1 MAPLRLRTQLVI
13 STLLIIVALIGATL
27 FVVRHTVQAGV
38 SHDVRIG
45 TEASLLAFEN
55 VQHEREMELSR
66 TAAMLAELPTLK
78 ALMTSDDPLT
88 IQDGSEPFWKL
99 AGSDLLLLT
108 GTNGGIL
115 GFHVSRSG
123 WSSRLVQRDLQR
135 SLSRGEESAWWYA
148 GGQLYWVFL
157 HPISAGG
164 EGNVKPLG
172 IVAVGYQVDSSV
184 AEQLALFAR
193 SQIALATGGKVIAS
207 TLSANEEDQLAA
219 WVSKQGANPSVDS
232 QRIVLGANP
241 YQLAS
246 VSLRKNSQAPV
257 VCYVLLSLAQTDHFL
272 HELNRTALLLGVSAF
287 VFAGLLLSFVS
298 RKITRP
304 LEDLVAG
311 VRALSSGDY
320 EYAITPQGS
329 SEIAELGKAFAK
341 MRGDLQDSQRRWLA
355 AERSAALGRAAGS
368 LSHDLRHYLAAVVAN
383 AEFLY
388 ESDKLKV
395 DRDEVY
401 GEIQAAS
408 AQMTDLLDSLRELSR
423 EGAAISPGVGILD
436 QCVRR
441 AADSVL
447 ARPEFRECTI
457 DISGSG
463 DMIGFFDTKKIERVL
478 FNLLLNAC
486 EACVPAACRIQVE
499 IHSSTEWYD
508 IRIKDN
514 GVGVPA
520 SIRDSLFDPFVS
532 AGKTNGTGMGLAIV
546 NKIVADHAGSIVLEH
561 SSPQGSTFFLR
572 IPRSLTQIS
581 DPAAVVPSAFISDIP
596 LGKRPLG

>member
-1 MAPLRLRTQLVI
+1 MAPLRLRTQLLI
-13 STLLIIVALIGATL
+13 STLLIIIALIGATL
-27 FVVRHTVQAGV
+27 FIVRHTVQAGV
-38 SHDVRIG
+38 SRDVHIG
-45 TEASLLAFEN
+45 TEVSIGAFEN

-88 IQDGSEPFWKL
+88 IQDGSEPYWKL

-108 GTNGGIL
+108 STSGNIL
-115 GFHVSRSG
+115 AFHVSKSG
-123 WSSRLVQRDLQR
+123 WSSRLVQGDLER

-148 GGQLYWVFL
+148 NGQLYWVFL
-157 HPISAGG
+157 RPMSAGDG
-164 EGNVKPLG
+164 DNIKPLG

-207 TLSANEEDQLAA
+207 TLSADEEDQLGA
-219 WVSKQGANPSVDS
+219 WVAKQGSTPPVDS
-232 QRIVLGANP
+232 QRIVLGAHS

-257 VCYVLLSLAQTDHFL
+257 VCYVLLSLQQTDELL
-272 HELNRTALLLGVSAF
+272 HELNRTALILGVSAF
-287 VFAGLLLSFVS
+287 VFAVLLLSFVS
-298 RKITRP
+298 RKMTRP

-329 SEIAELGKAFAK
+329 SEIAELGEAFAK
-341 MRGDLQDSQRRWLA
+341 MRGDLQESQRRWLA

-368 LSHDLRHYLAAVVAN
+368 LSHDLRHYLATVVAN

-395 DRDEVY
+395 NRDEIY
-401 GEIQAAS
+401 DEIQSAS

-423 EGAAISPGVGILD
+423 EGAPISPAVGMLD

-447 ARPEFRECTI
+447 ARPELRECSI
-457 DISGSG
+457 RISTSG
-463 DMIGFFDTKKIERVL
+463 DMTGFFDSKKMERVF

-486 EACVPAACRIQVE
+486 EACVAAECQVE
-499 IHSSTEWYD
+499 VEIRSSDDWSEV
-508 IRIKDN
+508 RIKDN
-514 GVGVPA
+514 GAGVPT
-520 SIRDSLFDPFVS
+520 SVHDTLFDPFVS
-532 AGKTNGTGMGLAIV
+532 AGKPNGTGMGLAIV
-546 NKIVADHAGSIVLEH
+546 NKIAADHGGSIVLEH
-561 SSPQGSTFFLR
+561 SSPEGSTFLLR
-572 IPRSLTQIS
+572 VPRSLAQIS
-581 DPAAVVPSAFISDIP
+581 DPAAVTPSAFINNVP
-596 LGKRPLG
+596 LGKPRFS

>member
-1 MAPLRLRTQLVI
+1 MAPLRLRTQLLI

-27 FVVRHTVQAGV
+27 FIVRHTVQAGV
-38 SHDVRIG
+38 SRDVHIG
-45 TEASLLAFEN
+45 TQASIRAFEN

-108 GTNGGIL
+108 STNGGIL
-115 GFHVSRSG
+115 AFHVSRSG
-123 WSSRLVQRDLQR
+123 WSSRLVQSDLER

-148 GGQLYWVFL
+148 NGQLYWVFL
-157 HPISAGG
+157 RPMSAGDG
-164 EGNVKPLG
+164 DNVKPLG

-184 AEQLALFAR
+184 AEQLSLFAR

-207 TLSANEEDQLAA
+207 TLSADEEDQLAT
-219 WVSKQGANPSVDS
+219 WVAKQGSNPSIDS
-232 QRIVLGANP
+232 QRIVLGTHS

-257 VCYVLLSLAQTDHFL
+257 VCYVLLSLQQTDELL
-272 HELNRTALLLGVSAF
+272 HALNRTALILGVSAF
-287 VFAGLLLSFVS
+287 VFAALLLSFVS
-298 RKITRP
+298 RTITRP

-329 SEIAELGKAFAK
+329 SEIAELGEAFAK
-341 MRGDLQDSQRRWLA
+341 MRGDLQESQRRWLA

-368 LSHDLRHYLAAVVAN
+368 LSHDLRHYLATVVAN

-395 DRDEVY
+395 NRDEIY
-401 GEIQAAS
+401 GEIQSAS

-423 EGAAISPGVGILD
+423 EGAAISPAVGKLD

-447 ARPEFRECTI
+447 ARPELRECSIRINTC
-457 DISGSG
+457 G
-463 DMIGFFDTKKIERVL
+463 DMTGFFDSKKMERVF

-486 EACVPAACRIQVE
+486 EACVAEECEVE
-499 IHSSTEWYD
+499 VEVHSFDGWSEV
-508 IRIKDN
+508 RIKDN
-514 GVGVPA
+514 GAGVPT
-520 SIRDSLFDPFVS
+520 SVHDTLFDPFVS
-532 AGKTNGTGMGLAIV
+532 AGKPNGTGMGLAIV
-546 NKIVADHAGSIVLEH
+546 NKIVADHGGSIVLEH
-561 SSPQGSTFFLR
+561 SSSEGSTFLLR
-572 IPRSLTQIS
+572 VPRSLAQTS
-581 DPAAVVPSAFISDIP
+581 DPAAVMPSTFINNGP
-596 LGKRPLG
+596 FGKPPVS